1 MQYERDKCS
10 NISYAYLILYVA
22 DTQGECFRGVYAGTE
37 TMTIDLRK
45 ALPSVILRPC
55 AQHGWIVKKLSRD
68 GDLSRNVSCVLRM
81 QVDLVDRMLGN
92 GELVQQKNF
101 FPSIKEDSGYRILL
115 GREQIAPLEI
125 RNTNR
130 KRMSHHYFR
139 ILHSNIISKNRH
151 RRCEI

>member
-10 NISYAYLILYVA
+10 NISYAYLNLYVA

-115 GREQIAPLEI
+115 GREQIAPFGNPKHKSKKDEPSLFPYS
-125 RNTNR
+125 TFQ
-130 KRMSHHYFR
+130 HY
-139 ILHSNIISKNRH
+139 IEK
-151 RRCEI
+151 

>member
-1 MQYERDKCS
+1 MC
-10 NISYAYLILYVA
+10 
-22 DTQGECFRGVYAGTE
+22 AGTE

-115 GREQIAPLEI
+115 GREQIAPFGNPKHKSKKDEPSLFPYS
-125 RNTNR
+125 TFQ
-130 KRMSHHYFR
+130 HY
-139 ILHSNIISKNRH
+139 IEK
-151 RRCEI
+151 

>member
-92 GELVQQKNF
+92 GELVQQKTSF
-101 FPSIKEDSGYRILL
+101 LQSKKIADIEFYL
-115 GREQIAPLEI
+115 GANRLHHLEI

-139 ILHSNIISKNRH
+139 ILHSNIISKNRQQ
-151 RRCEI
+151 EM